1 MYVCLVVH
9 THQIYI
15 YGMSFVRPQHHNS
28 IQHSSPPSPPDEPE
42 ESDDEAEYQDWET
55 QTYFPRMTEDQYHA
69 ETLRLI
75 ALAAESDEELRGL
88 ATRGGEL
95 DGRRGNGME
104 GGDGPMGGEGGVGG
118 KYHALRV
125 PYIYIDTY
133 VTYVYLYVYVHI
145 YKYIQTHISICSWFG
160 FNLLTIIYSIH
171 LPLSCR

>member
-9 THQIYI
+9 THQIYIYI

-42 ESDDEAEYQDWET
+42 ESDDMQEQEDEYIAWET
-55 QTYFPRMTEDQYHA
+55 QTYFPSMTEDQYHA
-69 ETLRLI
+69 QTLRLL
-75 ALAAESDEELRGL
+75 ALEAESDEEELRGL

-133 VTYVYLYVYVHI
+133 VTYVYLLICICSYIQIYTNE
-145 YKYIQTHISICSWFG
+145 YKYLFVHGLASTF
-160 FNLLTIIYSIH
+160 
-171 LPLSCR
+171 